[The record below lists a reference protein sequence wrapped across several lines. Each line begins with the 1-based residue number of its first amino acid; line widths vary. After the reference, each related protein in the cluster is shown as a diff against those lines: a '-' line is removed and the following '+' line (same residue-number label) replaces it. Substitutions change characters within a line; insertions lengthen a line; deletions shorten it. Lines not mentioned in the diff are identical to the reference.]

1 MSNIEKSDLKIND
14 ELYKFINEEVIPGTE
29 INPENF
35 WDGFSK
41 VVNELTPINQE
52 LIKKREV
59 IQKKMDEWHK
69 NNKDK
74 KFDKKVYTDFLK
86 SVSYIVEEG
95 EILILIL
102 QTWTMKSPPLRDHNL

>member
-41 VVNELTPINQE
+41 VVYELMPINQE

-74 KFDKKVYTDFLK
+74 KFDKKIYKDFLK
-86 SVSYIVEEG
+86 SVS
-95 EILILIL
+95 
-102 QTWTMKSPPLRDHNL
+102 

>member
-41 VVNELTPINQE
+41 VVNELTPIN
-52 LIKKREV
+52 
-59 IQKKMDEWHK
+59 
-69 NNKDK
+69 
-74 KFDKKVYTDFLK
+74 
-86 SVSYIVEEG
+86 
-95 EILILIL
+95 
-102 QTWTMKSPPLRDHNL
+102 